1 MFPHHSSISDNLL
14 IIVDS
19 FNLDLSFPTNLVPT
33 RYSDNVNN
41 SNSVINLMFFHNRS
55 NELNN
60 HFIYPDWQ
68 LTSDHVPLTIIIPIV
83 KESINITKCLI
94 TKDSKEEAFFIKEV
108 TISVRSLNMSNLLD
122 ITSLDRVV
130 NKFASAINNAW
141 KKNSKI
147 INIIKYSMS

>member
-1 MFPHHSSISDNLL
+1 
-14 IIVDS
+14 
-19 FNLDLSFPTNLVPT
+19 
-33 RYSDNVNN
+33 
-41 SNSVINLMFFHNRS
+41 MFFHNRS

-94 TKDSKEEAFFIKEV
+94 IKDSKEEAFFIKEV